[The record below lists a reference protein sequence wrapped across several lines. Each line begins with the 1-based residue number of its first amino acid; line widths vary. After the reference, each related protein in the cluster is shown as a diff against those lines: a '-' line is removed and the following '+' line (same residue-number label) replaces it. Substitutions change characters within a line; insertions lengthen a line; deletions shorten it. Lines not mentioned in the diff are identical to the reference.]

1 MHTNLLVNEKSPYL
15 LQHAHNPV
23 DWRPWGPEAFAKARD
38 EDKPIFLSIGYS
50 TCHWCHVMEHESF
63 EDERI
68 AELLNRH
75 FVPIKLDREER
86 PDVDRVYMLF
96 VQSTTG
102 SGGWPMSV
110 WLTPDLHPFFGG
122 TYFPP
127 EESHGRPGFAAVL
140 ENIAAAWEGDREN
153 ILAAGAALAV
163 ELDRQAASAPG
174 AGFVDAGTLQS
185 GFNYFRR
192 TFDTRHGGFGVAP
205 KFPRPSVF
213 SFLLREHARTGNQE
227 ALDMVLQTLRAMA
240 DGGIHDRLGGGFH
253 RYSVDQQWRVPHFEK
268 MLYDQA
274 QLAVS
279 YIEAFQITGDE
290 FFAGVARGILE
301 YVLRDMTDSEGGFYS
316 AEDADSAVDAAHPE
330 VKTEG
335 AFYLWPEGEL
345 EAALAGPAAKERLLA
360 LRNQRPRPDRDDKI
374 LTAWNGLMISAF
386 ALAAQVLDE
395 PRYQDAAE
403 RAAGFILTRLHD
415 GQKGPLLRRYRAG
428 EAAVPGFLEDYA
440 FLVQGLLDLYETAFD
455 PAYIETAIRLT
466 EEQRRLFEDRANGG
480 FYASADGDAG
490 LALRLKDSDD
500 GAEPS
505 GNSVAA
511 LNLLRLAQFTGR
523 RDFRECAARIFHSF
537 SGMLNEAP
545 GALPLMLAA
554 LGYSLASPKQIV
566 IAGEAGSEDARA
578 MLRAVRRRFL
588 PYKIALLIDSEGNR
602 ERLAGFLPA
611 VGNMTMLEGKATAYV
626 CENYTCSLPVN
637 DPAELEGLLR

>member
-1 MHTNLLVNEKSPYL
+1 MHTNWLANEKSPYL

-23 DWRPWGPEAFAKARD
+23 DWRPWGPEAFTKARE

-50 TCHWCHVMEHESF
+50 TCHWCHVMERESF

-75 FVPIKLDREER
+75 FVPIKVDREER
-86 PDVDRVYMLF
+86 PDIDRVYMLF

-110 WLTPDLHPFFGG
+110 WLTPDLQPFFGG

-127 EESHGRPGFAAVL
+127 EDRHGRPGFAAVL
-140 ENIAAAWEGDREN
+140 AGIAAAWEGDREN
-153 ILAAGAALAV
+153 ILAAGSALEA
-163 ELDRQAASAPG
+163 ELERQAASGPG
-174 AGFVDAGTLQS
+174 AGFVDAGTLES
-185 GFNYFRR
+185 GFYYFRR
-192 TFDTRHGGFGVAP
+192 TFDIKHGGFGEAP

-213 SFLLREHARTGNQE
+213 SFLLREHVRTGNQE

-253 RYSVDQQWRVPHFEK
+253 RYSLDEQWRVPHFEK

-279 YIEAFQITGDE
+279 YLEAFQITGDE
-290 FFAGVARGILE
+290 FFAGVARGTLE

-316 AEDADSAVDAAHPE
+316 AEDADSAVDPAQPD

-345 EAALAGPAAKERLLA
+345 EAALVDSAAQERLLA
-360 LRNQRPRPDRDDKI
+360 IRNRRPRPDRDDKI

-395 PRYQDAAE
+395 PRYQEAAE
-403 RAAGFILTRLHD
+403 RAAGFILSRLHD
-415 GQKGPLLRRYRAG
+415 GQRGTLLRRYRAG
-428 EAAVPGFLEDYA
+428 ESAVPGFLEDYA

-466 EEQRRLFEDRANGG
+466 EEQRRLFEDRADGG
-480 FYASADGDAG
+480 FYASAAGDTS

-511 LNLLRLAQFTGR
+511 LNLLRLAQFTCR
-523 RDFRECAARIFHSF
+523 DDFRECAARIFYSF
-537 SGMLNEAP
+537 AGTMNDAP

-554 LGYSLASPKQIV
+554 FGYSLAPPKQIV
-566 IAGEAGSEDARA
+566 IAGETEREDTRA

-588 PYKIALLIDSEGNR
+588 PYKIVLFTDSD
-602 ERLAGFLPA
+602 
-611 VGNMTMLEGKATAYV
+611 GKATAHV
-626 CENYTCSLPVN
+626 CENQVCSLPVN
-637 DPAELEGLLR
+637 DPAELERLLA

>member
-1 MHTNLLVNEKSPYL
+1 MHTNRLANEKSPYL

-23 DWRPWGPEAFAKARD
+23 DWHPWGQEAFDKARA

-50 TCHWCHVMEHESF
+50 TCHWCHVMERESF
-63 EDERI
+63 ENEGI

-75 FVPIKLDREER
+75 FVPIKVDREER
-86 PDVDRVYMLF
+86 PDVDRVYMQF

-110 WLTPDLHPFFGG
+110 WLTPDLKPFFGG

-127 EESHGRPGFAAVL
+127 EDGHGRPEFAAVL
-140 ENIAAAWEGDREN
+140 GGIAAAWQGDRAN
-153 ILAAGAALAV
+153 ILAVGAALSA
-163 ELDRQAASAPG
+163 ELDRRATSDPG
-174 AGFVDAGTLQS
+174 AGLVDAGTLQS
-185 GFNYFRR
+185 GFFYFRR

-240 DGGIHDRLGGGFH
+240 GGGIHDRLGGGFH

-279 YIEAFQITGDE
+279 YLEAFQITGDE
-290 FFAGVARGILE
+290 SFAGVARGILE

-316 AEDADSAVDAAHPE
+316 AEDADSAADPAQPE

-345 EAALAGPAAKERLLA
+345 EAALADPAARERLLA
-360 LRNQRPRPDRDDKI
+360 IRNQRPRPDRDDKI

-386 ALAAQVLDE
+386 ALAAQVLDDS
-395 PRYQDAAE
+395 RYQAAAE
-403 RAAGFILTRLHD
+403 RAAGFILSRLHD
-415 GQKGPLLRRYRAG
+415 GQTSPLLRRYRAG

-455 PAYIETAIRLT
+455 PSYIETAVRLT
-466 EEQRRLFEDRANGG
+466 EEQRRLFEDGVLGG
-480 FYASADGDAG
+480 FFASAAGDTS

-511 LNLLRLAQFTGR
+511 LNLLRLAQFTAR
-523 RDFRECAARIFHSF
+523 DDFRECAARTFGAF
-537 SGMLNEAP
+537 AGTLNEAP

-554 LGYSLASPKQIV
+554 VGYSLAAPKQIV
-566 IAGEAGSEDARA
+566 IAGEAESEDTRA

-588 PYKIALLIDSEGNR
+588 PYKIVLLIGSEENR

-611 VGNMTMLEGKATAYV
+611 VGNMRTLDGKATAYV
-626 CENYTCSLPVN
+626 CENYTCSLPAN
-637 DPAELEGLLR
+637 NLTAFERLLG

>member
-1 MHTNLLVNEKSPYL
+1 MHTNLLANEKSPYL

-23 DWRPWGPEAFAKARD
+23 DWRPWGPEAFAKARE

-50 TCHWCHVMEHESF
+50 TCHWCHVMERESF

-75 FVPIKLDREER
+75 FVPIKVDREER

-110 WLTPDLHPFFGG
+110 WLTPDLQPFFGG

-127 EESHGRPGFAAVL
+127 EERYGRPGFAAML
-140 ENIAAAWEGDREN
+140 EGIAAAWEGDREN
-153 ILAAGAALAV
+153 VLSNGAALAD
-163 ELDRQAASAPG
+163 ELDRQAASGPG
-174 AGFVDAGTLQS
+174 AGFVDTGTLES
-185 GFNYFRR
+185 GFYYFRR
-192 TFDTRHGGFGVAP
+192 TFDVKYGGFGVAP

-240 DGGIHDRLGGGFH
+240 GGGIHDRLGGGFH

-279 YIEAFQITGDE
+279 YLEAFQITGDD

-316 AEDADSAVDAAHPE
+316 AEDADSAIDPAQPE

-345 EAALAGPAAKERLLA
+345 EAALADPAAKERLLA
-360 LRNQRPRPDRDDKI
+360 MRNRRPRPDRDDKI

-386 ALAAQVLDE
+386 ALAAQALDE
-395 PRYQDAAE
+395 PRYQLAAE
-403 RAAGFILTRLHD
+403 RAAGFILSRLHN

-428 EAAVPGFLEDYA
+428 ESAVPGFLEDYA
-440 FLVQGLLDLYETAFD
+440 FLVQGLLDLYETGFD
-455 PAYIETAIRLT
+455 PACIETAVRLT
-466 EEQRRLFEDRANGG
+466 EEQCRLFEDTANGG
-480 FYASADGDAG
+480 FYASAAGDSS
-490 LALRLKDSDD
+490 LALRLKDTDD

-511 LNLLRLAQFTGR
+511 LNLLRLAQFTDR
-523 RDFRECAARIFHSF
+523 NDFRECAGRIFRSF
-537 SGMLNEAP
+537 AGTMNAAP

-554 LGYSLASPKQIV
+554 FGYSLAPPKEIV
-566 IAGEAGSEDARA
+566 IEGHADSADTRA

-588 PYKIALLIDSEGNR
+588 PYKIVQFTGSA
-602 ERLAGFLPA
+602 
-611 VGNMTMLEGKATAYV
+611 GKATAHV
-626 CENYTCSLPVN
+626 CENQVCSLPVN
-637 DPAELEGLLR
+637 DLPAFERLLA

>member
-1 MHTNLLVNEKSPYL
+1 MHTNRLANEKSPYL

-23 DWRPWGPEAFAKARD
+23 DWHPWGQEAFDKARA
-38 EDKPIFLSIGYS
+38 EDKPVFLSIGYS
-50 TCHWCHVMEHESF
+50 TCHWCHVMERESF
-63 EDERI
+63 ENEGI

-75 FVPIKLDREER
+75 FVPIKVDREER

-110 WLTPDLHPFFGG
+110 WLTPDLKPFFGG

-127 EESHGRPGFAAVL
+127 EDGHGRPGFAAVL
-140 ENIAAAWEGDREN
+140 RGIAAAWEGDREN
-153 ILAAGAALAV
+153 ILAVGAAVSA
-163 ELDRQAASAPG
+163 ELNRRASADPG
-174 AGFVDAGTLQS
+174 AGLVDAGTLQS
-185 GFNYFRR
+185 GFSYFRR

-205 KFPRPSVF
+205 KFPRPSIF

-240 DGGIHDRLGGGFH
+240 SGGIHDRLGGGFH

-279 YIEAFQITGDE
+279 YLEAFQITGDDS
-290 FFAGVARGILE
+290 FAAVARGILE

-316 AEDADSAVDAAHPE
+316 AEDADSAADAAQPE

-335 AFYLWPEGEL
+335 AFYLWPEDEL
-345 EAALAGPAAKERLLA
+345 EAALADASAKERLLA
-360 LRNQRPRPDRDDKI
+360 IRNQRPRPDRDDKI

-386 ALAAQVLDE
+386 ALAAQVLDDS
-395 PRYQDAAE
+395 RYQAAAE
-403 RAAGFILTRLHD
+403 RAAGFILSHLHD
-415 GQKGPLLRRYRAG
+415 GQTSPLLRRYRAG

-440 FLVQGLLDLYETAFD
+440 FLVQGLLDLYETAFE
-455 PAYIETAIRLT
+455 PAYIETAVRLT
-466 EEQRRLFEDRANGG
+466 DEQRRLFEDGVHGG
-480 FYASADGDAG
+480 FFASAAGDTS

-511 LNLLRLAQFTGR
+511 LNLLRLAQFTAR
-523 RDFRECAARIFHSF
+523 DDFRECAARTFRAFAGTLS
-537 SGMLNEAP
+537 EAP

-554 LGYSLASPKQIV
+554 LGYSLAAPKQIV
-566 IAGEAGSEDARA
+566 IAGEAESEDTRA
-578 MLRAVRRRFL
+578 MLRAVRRRFR
-588 PYKIALLIDSEGNR
+588 PYKIVLLIGSEENR

-611 VGNMTMLEGKATAYV
+611 VGNMMPLDGKATAYV
-626 CENYTCSLPVN
+626 CENYSCSLPVN
-637 DPAELEGLLR
+637 DPAELERLLG